1 MSSAPDQPAQQ
12 LDGLLRLL
20 QIMRQLRDP
29 ASGCPWDLAQDA
41 RSLARYALEEAYEV
55 VNAIESG
62 SHAAL
67 RDELGD
73 LLFQVVFHA
82 QLATEQGHF
91 DFNQV
96 AAGIATKLERRHPHV
111 FATASPGPRGWE
123 AIKTAERA
131 ERGAAGVLD
140 EVPLSLPALARA
152 TKIGKRAATVGFD
165 WPDASGPHA
174 KIIEELAEVE
184 AAVAGVPGSTVED
197 ELGDLLLAV
206 TSYARHLRVDP
217 ETALRRANARF
228 EGRFQA
234 MEKLAQ
240 SRGLELA
247 QLGAVELDQLWEAA
261 KKCVQS

>member
-1 MSSAPDQPAQQ
+1 MSDSPAPAVQP
-12 LDGLLRLL
+12 LDGMLRLL

-55 VNAIESG
+55 VHAIESG
-62 SHAAL
+62 SQAAL

-82 QLATEQGHF
+82 QLAAEQGSF

-111 FATASPGPRGWE
+111 FDRGSAGPQDWE
-123 AIKTAERA
+123 VIKAGERA
-131 ERGAAGVLD
+131 ARGAAGALD
-140 EVPLSLPALARA
+140 EVPHALPALVRA
-152 TKIGKRAATVGFD
+152 TKIGKRAAAVGFD
-165 WPDASGPHA
+165 WPDASGPRA
-174 KIIEELAEVE
+174 KILEELAEVE
-184 AAVAGVPGSTVED
+184 AAVQGAPGSTVED

-228 EGRFQA
+228 EARFQA
-234 MEKLAQ
+234 VEQLAGQ
-240 SRGLELA
+240 RGLELSR
-247 QLGAVELDQLWEAA
+247 LDAKALDALWEAV
-261 KKCVQS
+261 KKGVQS

>member
-1 MSSAPDQPAQQ
+1 MSQAPDQPAQQ
-12 LDGLLRLL
+12 LDGLRRLL

-29 ASGCPWDLAQDA
+29 ERGCPWDLAQDS

-96 AAGIATKLERRHPHV
+96 AEGIATKLERRHPHV
-111 FATASPGPRGWE
+111 FDTGTAGPRDWD
-123 AIKTAERA
+123 AIKAGERA
-131 ERGAAGVLD
+131 ARGAAGVLD
-140 EVPLSLPALARA
+140 EVPLSLPALVRA

-165 WPDASGPHA
+165 WPDASGPRA
-174 KIIEELAEVE
+174 KILEELAEVE
-184 AAVAGVPGSTVED
+184 AAMQGAPGSTVED

-217 ETALRRANARF
+217 EDALRRANARF
-228 EGRFQA
+228 EHRFQA
-234 MEKLAQ
+234 MEQLAR

-247 QLGAVELDQLWEAA
+247 KLGAAELDQLWEAV
-261 KKCVQS
+261 KSGVQS